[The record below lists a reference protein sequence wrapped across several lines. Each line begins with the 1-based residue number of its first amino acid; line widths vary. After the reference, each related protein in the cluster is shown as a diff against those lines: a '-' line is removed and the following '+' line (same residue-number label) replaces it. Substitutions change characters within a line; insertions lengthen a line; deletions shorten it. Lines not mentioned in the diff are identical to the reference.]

1 MKGQELEVRSQESD
15 GVLVCFAVK
24 EEAAPFKKLLGD
36 SSETKILIT
45 GIGEK
50 NARRAFRDALE
61 SFTPSLVVTCGF
73 AGALNPDLKI
83 GDVIFLTVDPGLD
96 EVLVKLG
103 ASPSSFLCA
112 PRIATTAAEKE
123 KLRRE
128 TGASAVE
135 MESGVI
141 NEICRERG
149 ILRHATVR
157 VISDTAHED
166 LPLDFNALMTA
177 DQKIS
182 LLKLTGAILKSPGKV
197 PHLLKL
203 QRNTKMAAERLA
215 EVLNGLLR
223 AFRSGSTGTVE

>member
-1 MKGQELEVRSQESD
+1 MKDEVRSEK
-15 GVLVCFAVK
+15 GKILICFAVK
-24 EEAAPFKKLLGD
+24 EEAAPFKKLLGG
-36 SSETKILIT
+36 STETKILIT

-50 NARRAFRDALE
+50 NARRAFCDALE
-61 SFTPSLVVTCGF
+61 TFTPALVVTCGF

-83 GDVIFLTVDPGLD
+83 GDVIFLTIDPGLD
-96 EVLVKLG
+96 KTLVNLG
-103 ASPSSFLCA
+103 ASPASFLCA
-112 PRIATTAAEKE
+112 PRVAITAAEKE

-141 NEICRERG
+141 NEICRERR

-157 VISDTAHED
+157 VISDAANED

-182 LLKLTGAILKSPGKV
+182 LLKLTGALLKSPGKV
-197 PHLLKL
+197 PQLLKL
-203 QRNTKMAAERLA
+203 QRETKMAAERLA

-223 AFRSGSTGTVE
+223 AFRSGGTGVIE